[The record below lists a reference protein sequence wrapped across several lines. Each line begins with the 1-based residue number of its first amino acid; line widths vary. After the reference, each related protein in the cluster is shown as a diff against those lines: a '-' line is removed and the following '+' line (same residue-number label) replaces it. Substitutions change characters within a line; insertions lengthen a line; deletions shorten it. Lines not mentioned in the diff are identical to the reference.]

1 VVAPDVYGS
10 GSQSINWDFALFTPT
25 DATAFVSEH
34 SSLSLSSSAAL
45 TDSLT
50 SSPDLS
56 LNYATSWDTFPLPS
70 SGPEHYLG
78 NDSQLL
84 SGGLVPFTTSGDALN
99 TMAISAS
106 MGDLHDG
113 HFSTPM
119 VKGNILT
126 LTYSYN
132 Y

>member
-10 GSQSINWDFALFTPT
+10 SSQSINWDFALFTPT
-25 DATAFVSEH
+25 DAANFVPEH
-34 SSLSLSSSAAL
+34 SSLSLSSSTTL

-56 LNYATSWDTFPLPS
+56 LNYATSWNTFPLPS

-84 SGGLVPFTTSGDALN
+84 AGGLIPFTTSGDALN
-99 TMAISAS
+99 TMAMSAN
-106 MGDLHDG
+106 MGDLHDS

-119 VKGNILT
+119 VKGNILA
-126 LTYSYN
+126 LSY
-132 Y
+132 YYKY